1 MVGDASPISNHHLA
15 MTTPPTIEQAL
26 RNYLLS
32 EFLPDEDPAQLT
44 DTTPLISAG
53 ILDSIATLKL
63 VAFLEKNFAISMAA
77 HETDAEHL
85 DTIERIARLVRSK
98 QG

>member
-1 MVGDASPISNHHLA
+1 
-15 MTTPPTIEQAL
+15 MTTPPNIEQSL
-26 RNYLLS
+26 RQYILT
-32 EFLPDEDPAQLT
+32 EFLPGEDPAQLI

-63 VAFLEKNFAISMAA
+63 VAFLEKTFSISMAA

-85 DTIERIARLVRSK
+85 DTIERIAQLVRSK
-98 QG
+98 QK

>member
-1 MVGDASPISNHHLA
+1 MTSPN
-15 MTTPPTIEQAL
+15 IEQSIKEFI
-26 RNYLLS
+26 LS
-32 EFLPDEDPAQLT
+32 EFLPGEDPAQLT
-44 DTTPLISAG
+44 DATPLISAG

-63 VAFLEKNFAISMAA
+63 VDFLEKTFSISMAA

-98 QG
+98 QAAKSA

>member
-1 MVGDASPISNHHLA
+1 
-15 MTTPPTIEQAL
+15 MTTPLNIEQSL
-26 RNYLLS
+26 RDFLIS
-32 EFLPDEDPAQLT
+32 EFLPDEDPSQLT

-63 VAFLEKNFAISMAA
+63 VAFLEKTFSISMAA

-85 DTIERIARLVRSK
+85 DTIALIAQLVRSK
-98 QG
+98 KG